1 MASGQCWGVGCKP
14 GEGWEGEFR
23 TKSESWILRCR
34 LGAGIVHAS
43 FLSLTLGKKI
53 QWVKMKPVP
62 AGDQER
68 KPLNAWKYV
77 EIHSSC

>member
-1 MASGQCWGVGCKP
+1 MP

-23 TKSESWILRCR
+23 AKSESWILRCR